1 MIYSLSLM
9 VSSKGEK
16 STLFLGG
23 SFPEV
28 EIILKEIMGNERTRT
43 EIMRRFKDD
52 QVDKDS
58 PITLFDVFSV
68 VEKTQFPIL
77 WEIVLRVLSS
87 IPTSVSCEQSFCI
100 LKRRMPE
107 NMKKENGFLFDQMA
121 KKQKVIEF

>member
-1 MIYSLSLM
+1 M